1 MGEVAELGRTVML
14 VSHNMGA
21 IQSLCK
27 RTIVLS
33 RGEIEID
40 SQTDTAVQKYISDS
54 MNRISTNGVVH
65 WSADQAPGEHGFFLK
80 RIEITSLKTGDIQ
93 TSFNAQEEIGIRIYY
108 QIKNQIKGM
117 RLVIQILTQ
126 MGVVAFTST
135 DHSIRV
141 PKLQS
146 AGSYISKCS
155 IPGFLL
161 NNGNYIVR
169 VWSGVPGVKRLLN
182 PGDYLSISITGGA
195 SHGSL
200 YKDYNNWPG
209 VVCPKLKWEIVENGK

>member
-1 MGEVAELGRTVML
+1 
-14 VSHNMGA
+14 MGA

-40 SQTDTAVQKYISDS
+40 SQTDAAVQRYISDS
-54 MNRISTNGVVH
+54 MNRISTNGVVD
-65 WSADQAPGEHGFFLK
+65 WSDDEAPGEYGFFLK

-93 TSFNAQEEIGIRIYY
+93 NFFNAQEAIEIRVHYK
-108 QIKNQIKGM
+108 IKNQIKGM

-135 DHSIRV
+135 DHNIRDA
-141 PKLQS
+141 KHES

-161 NNGNYIVR
+161 NNGKYIVR

-182 PGDYLSISITGGA
+182 PNDYLSISITGGA

-200 YKDYNNWPG
+200 YKDYNHWPG
-209 VVCPKLKWEIVENGK
+209 AVCPKIEWEIVENGK